1 MRALTKKWRAYFAV
15 AMTVA
20 AALVFAFRS
29 RPIAVQTSRVTRG
42 PLAVSVDEDGE
53 TRIRDRYVITT
64 PVDGRIRR
72 VLLEEGDSVDA
83 GSVIVR
89 IDPGV
94 LDARGREQATAHLRE
109 LEDARSEAA
118 LRVTQ
123 ARTEVGQ
130 ATRDRD
136 RADRLV
142 AEGALALRDSEVA
155 AMTVRLR
162 AAELQAATFRVQE
175 LQHEVEGARAAL
187 LEAGRNGATPV
198 TVRAPISGRVLRV
211 LGRDER
217 IAPAGTPII
226 ELGDPTALDVT
237 TQVLSTDAVSVHP
250 GARVTIEGWGG
261 APPLAAGVRRVEA
274 SAFTKVSALGIEEQ
288 RVEVVAWIER
298 PPPTLGD
305 RYRVRVRIVTWEAA
319 DVLQVPVSALSRDGQ
334 GWYVYVVRDG
344 RARRRNVDVGHR
356 SDRQAEVVSGLA
368 DGDVVVQYP
377 SDQIADGTRVRAE

>member
-1 MRALTKKWRAYFAV
+1 MRALTKKRSAYLAV
-15 AMTVA
+15 AATVA

-29 RPIAVQTSRVTRG
+29 RPVAVETSRVTRG

-64 PVDGRIRR
+64 PVDGRLRR
-72 VLLEEGDSVDA
+72 VLLDEGDSVDA

-94 LDARGREQATAHLRE
+94 LDARGREQATAHLRQ
-109 LEDARSEAA
+109 LEDARNEAA

-123 ARTEVGQ
+123 ARTELGQ

-136 RADRLV
+136 RTDQLV
-142 AEGALALRDSEVA
+142 EEGALARRDSEVA

-162 AAELQAATFRVQE
+162 TAELQAATFRVQE

-198 TVRAPISGRVLRV
+198 MVRAPISGRVLRV

-226 ELGDPTALDVT
+226 ELGDPTALDVV

-250 GARVTIEGWGG
+250 GARVMIEGWGG
-261 APPLAAGVRRVEA
+261 SRPLAAGVRRVEA

-319 DVLQVPVSALSRDGQ
+319 GVLQVPVSALSRDGR
-334 GWYVYVVRDG
+334 GWYAYVVRDG
-344 RARRRNVDVGHR
+344 RASRREVQVGHR
-356 SDRQAEVVSGLA
+356 SDRQAEIVSGLA

-377 SDQIADGTRVRAE
+377 SDQIADGTRVRAA

>member
-1 MRALTKKWRAYFAV
+1 MRVLTKKRSAYLAV
-15 AMTVA
+15 AMTTA
-20 AALVFAFRS
+20 AALTYVFRP
-29 RPIAVQTSRVTRG
+29 RPIPVETARVTRG
-42 PLAVSVDEDGE
+42 PLTVSVDEDGE

-72 VLLEEGDSVDA
+72 ILLDEGDSVDA

-109 LEDARSEAA
+109 LEDARNEAA

-136 RADRLV
+136 RTDRLLS
-142 AEGALALRDSEVA
+142 EGALARRDSEVA
-155 AMTVRLR
+155 DMTVRLR
-162 AAELQAATFRVQE
+162 TAELQAATFRVQE

-211 LGRDER
+211 MGRDER

-226 ELGDPTALDVT
+226 ELGDPAAIDVS
-237 TQVLSTDAVSVHP
+237 TQLLSTDAVSVHP
-250 GARVTIEGWGG
+250 GARATIEGWGG
-261 APPLAAGVRRVEA
+261 AQPLTAGVRRVEA
-274 SAFTKVSALGIEEQ
+274 SAFTKVSALGVDEQ
-288 RVEVVAWIER
+288 RVEVLAWIEH
-298 PPPTLGD
+298 PPPALGD

-319 DVLQVPVSALSRDGQ
+319 DVLQVPVSALARDAR
-334 GWYVYVVRDG
+334 GWYVYVVRNG
-344 RARRRNVDVGHR
+344 RARRCDVAVDHR

-377 SDQIADGTRVRAE
+377 SDQIADGTRVRTG

>member
-1 MRALTKKWRAYFAV
+1 MRALTKKRSAYLAV
-15 AMTVA
+15 AVIVA

-29 RPIAVQTSRVTRG
+29 RPVAVETSRVIRG

-72 VLLEEGDSVDA
+72 ILLDEGDSVDA

-94 LDARGREQATAHLRE
+94 LDARGREQATAHLRQ
-109 LEDARSEAA
+109 LEDARNEAA

-123 ARTEVGQ
+123 ARTELGQ

-136 RADRLV
+136 RTDRLV
-142 AEGALALRDSEVA
+142 AEGALARRDSEVA

-162 AAELQAATFRVQE
+162 IAELQAATFRVQE

-237 TQVLSTDAVSVHP
+237 TQILSTDAVSVHP
-250 GARVTIEGWGG
+250 GARVTIEDWGG
-261 APPLAAGVRRVEA
+261 EPPLAAGVRRVEA

-319 DVLQVPVSALSRDGQ
+319 DVLQVPVSALSRDGR

-344 RARRRNVDVGHR
+344 RARRRDVELGHR
-356 SDRQAEVVSGLA
+356 SDRQAEIVSGLA
-368 DGDVVVQYP
+368 AGDVVVQYP
-377 SDQIADGTRVRAE
+377 SDQIADGTRVRAA